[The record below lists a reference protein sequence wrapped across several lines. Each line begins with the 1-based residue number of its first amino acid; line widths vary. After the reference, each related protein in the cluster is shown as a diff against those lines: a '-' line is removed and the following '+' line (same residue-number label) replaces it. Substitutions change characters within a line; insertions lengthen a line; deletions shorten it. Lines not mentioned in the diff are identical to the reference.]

1 MLIGELA
8 KLTGMSKDGIR
19 HYEQLGLLSSVPRDA
34 GNRTYRDYD
43 ASALEVVERV
53 RQAQRLGLSLAE
65 IAPLLDAY
73 GKRTPSKEETIHF
86 LRERLSAVRTKIEAL
101 REVEAYIVA
110 KLKRYRT
117 PRAVVKD

>member
-8 KLTGMSKDGIR
+8 KLTGLSKDGIR
-19 HYEQLGLLSSVPRDA
+19 HYEQLGLLASVPRAA

-43 ASALEVVERV
+43 ASALEVIERV

-86 LRERLSAVRTKIEAL
+86 LQDRLNAVRAKIEAL
-101 REVEAYIVA
+101 REVEAYIVT
-110 KLKRYRT
+110 KLGRYQTAARNE
-117 PRAVVKD
+117 R

>member
-19 HYEQLGLLSSVPRDA
+19 HYEQLGLLASVPREA

-43 ASALEVVERV
+43 ASALELVERV

-86 LRERLSAVRTKIEAL
+86 LQDRLNAVRAKIEAL
-101 REVEAYIVA
+101 RDVEVYIVT

-117 PRAVVKD
+117 ATRSER

>member
-19 HYEQLGLLSSVPRDA
+19 HYEQLGLLASVPREA

-86 LRERLSAVRTKIEAL
+86 LQDRLNAVRAKIEAL
-101 REVEAYIVA
+101 RDVEAYIVT

-117 PRAVVKD
+117 ATRSER

>member
-19 HYEQLGLLSSVPRDA
+19 HYEQLGLLASVPREA

-117 PRAVVKD
+117 PRAA